1 MSKILITSDIHFD
14 TYPTRTPTQNYR
26 LNQSYQVIENL
37 LGVAK
42 KEGAEYIFILG
53 DLLEKQNRDS
63 PVHSVVKNCLFK
75 LMEGFKCG
83 YYILGNHDMNART
96 ISSESSENDKINS
109 YIHLYCPES
118 LIYAD
123 RKIIDIDGVSFGFRN
138 YSAAETLDLNF
149 IDESGRSSIDVLCGH
164 SSQNYTDDEPL
175 YPVQNYD
182 ESKVKLYSFFGHIH
196 QSVWKG
202 NKVSIGVPQRA
213 KITDDE
219 PRVVIFDTLSKTWK
233 YVDADPDKKLMDL
246 RETDIG
252 DTDYFYPSKNI
263 YYIIKKKPT
272 ENKELLKAISE
283 SNYDKIFDSEVKA
296 HGLEDIFRTIKDST
310 PLESLDR
317 LNLDFQITEVRIKN
331 WRTIKDYSQKF
342 KKGDQFLVSGHNGS
356 GKSSLYS
363 ALYFGLSGK
372 CPGLLKDNIR
382 VGEKETRVEVDL
394 NFKTSS
400 YTIKRGNSLVELW
413 KDGKQME
420 LGNKNQTKE
429 GIIRELPF
437 IEAMDLSYYNDGNQ
451 RILGNSSSSDTAKLQ
466 ILYKILGLNEIDAYN
481 SVATNIYKKLSKE
494 FSEKRDQYIVQKG
507 TLEEKKN
514 YLNSL
519 EIKYSGIS
527 DFDVDSKISEIRKT
541 LLSYQNLYKQK
552 QEYDRAV
559 QKNQNILSEIT
570 GTELLLKS
578 LEESLLHYGDYK
590 LLGEEKNKINLELSE
605 NQKHLQEL
613 LKSQTEYSRLVGSR
627 EFIVKEGQRLKTDLD
642 NLEEEIH
649 KPVIC
654 SMYKIKCSLVT
665 EDMKREKL
673 HTRKEELENQRKQ
686 KLQEYYD
693 VNDKLK
699 KMKSDPEEVE
709 KVSKIVSE
717 IQGRLSEI
725 TGKIN
730 EYTRIQNQV
739 SQKRLYLDSLK
750 KQASECVVKPVELPV
765 DILTR
770 ISDLS
775 SEISTLEGYKR
786 LKQEYQ
792 VCQSKFLIIE
802 NDYNDAKNSLDKYNE
817 FINLTKPSGIIY
829 TKIFEIIMDSF
840 SDSKIRY
847 EVNVTKRGDNRYIN
861 ISSYIKRKTGDISYI
876 SASQGEKCIMD
887 IHFLSNLK
895 VKFGL
900 IILDEFLGNLDQDNH
915 DEALKKMQS
924 LETNLLF
931 VTSHKENLIP
941 FPSRIEVSLDKNT
954 NESKYT
960 IG

>member
-14 TYPTRTPTQNYR
+14 TYPTRTPTQDYR

-37 LGVAK
+37 LRISK

-63 PVHSVVKNCLFK
+63 PVHSVVKNCLSK
-75 LMEGFKCG
+75 LMTGFRCG

-96 ISSESSENDKINS
+96 VSSESSENDKINS
-109 YIHLYCPES
+109 YIHLYCPDS

-123 RKIIDIDGVSFGFRN
+123 RKIIEIDGVSFGFRN
-138 YSAAETLDLNF
+138 YSAAEILDLSF
-149 IDESGRSSIDVLCGH
+149 IEESGRTSVDILCGH
-164 SSQNYTDDEPL
+164 SSQNYSDGEPL
-175 YPVQNYD
+175 FPVQNYD

-202 NKVSIGVPQRA
+202 NKISVGVPQRA
-213 KITDDE
+213 KISDDT
-219 PRVVIFDTLSKTWK
+219 PKVVILDTLSKTWK
-233 YVDADPDKKLMDL
+233 YVDADPEKKLMDL
-246 RETDIG
+246 KETDLG
-252 DTDYFYPSKNI
+252 DTDYFDPSQNI
-263 YYIIKKKPT
+263 YYIVKKKPT

-283 SNYDKIFDSEVKA
+283 TNYDKIFDLEVKA

-310 PLESLDR
+310 PLESLER
-317 LNLDFQITEVRIKN
+317 LDLDFLISEVRVKN
-331 WRTIKDYSQKF
+331 WRTIKDFTLDF

-363 ALYFGLSGK
+363 ALCFGLSGK
-372 CPGLLKDNIR
+372 CPGQLKDNIR
-382 VGEKETRVEVDL
+382 FGEKDTRVEVDL
-394 NFKTSS
+394 EFQGSK

-413 KDGKQME
+413 KNGQQME
-420 LGNKNQTKE
+420 LGNKNQTKD
-429 GIIRELPF
+429 GILRELPF
-437 IEAMDLSYYNDGNQ
+437 LEAMDLFYYNENNQ
-451 RILGNSSSSDTAKLQ
+451 RILGNSSSQDTAKLQ

-481 SVATNIYKKLSKE
+481 SVATDLYKSHLKE
-494 FSEKRDQYIVQKG
+494 FTKKHESYLIQEA

-519 EIKYSGIS
+519 EIKYGGVSG
-527 DFDVDSKISEIRKT
+527 FDVEARVKELKQT
-541 LLSYQNLYKQK
+541 LSNYQDLYQQK
-552 QEYDRAV
+552 QEYDQAL
-559 QKNQNILSEIT
+559 QKNQRILSEIS

-578 LEESLLHYGDYK
+578 LEESLQEHGDQSILEGK
-590 LLGEEKNKINLELSE
+590 KNKLSTELSE
-605 NQKHLQEL
+605 NQGKLQEL

-627 EFIVKEGQRLKTDLD
+627 EFIIKEGQRLKQDLD
-642 NLEEEIH
+642 SLEEEIH
-649 KPVIC
+649 KPVQC
-654 SMYKIKCSLVT
+654 SLYGIQCNLVT

-673 HTRKEELENQRKQ
+673 QTRKEQLESQRNA

-693 VNDKLK
+693 VTNKLK
-699 KMKSDPEEVE
+699 ELKSDPVEVE
-709 KVSKIVSE
+709 RLSGMVSDLRG
-717 IQGRLSEI
+717 QLSEI
-725 TGKIN
+725 TGKIDG
-730 EYTRIQNQV
+730 YVRTQNQI
-739 SQKRLYLDSLK
+739 SSKRTYLESLK
-750 KQASECVVKPVELPV
+750 TQASECVVKPIELPG

-786 LKQEYQ
+786 LQTEYQ
-792 VCQSKFLIIE
+792 QCNIKFQEIKK
-802 NDYNDAKNSLDKYNE
+802 DYLDAKDTLDKYSE

-829 TKIFEIIMDSF
+829 TKIFEIIMTSF
-840 SDSKIRY
+840 SDTKVRY
-847 EVNVTKRGDNRYIN
+847 EVNVTKRGENRYIN
-861 ISSYIKRKTGDISYI
+861 ISSYIKRKTGDVSY
-876 SASQGEKCIMD
+876 SGASQGERCMMD

-915 DEALKKMQS
+915 DDALKKMQS

-941 FPSRIEVSLDKNT
+941 FPSRIEVTMDKNT
-954 NESKYT
+954 NESKYN